1 MTILGKL
8 FRTTAF
14 KLSLAYLVVFAVGA
28 SVVLG
33 GVAWSVNSLLNA
45 QIGQTVEA
53 EITGLAEQYE
63 AGGIRHLVDVIER
76 RTRQPGSS
84 LYLVTN
90 YAGQTLA
97 GNVAT
102 LPSGVIDRPGLVE
115 TPYQRQNDAS
125 PNHLAL
131 ARIFLLPGG
140 FRLLVGRDLEER
152 ENLRSVMIHALF
164 TSLIWLVLIG
174 LLGGLFFAL
183 RVLRRVDAM
192 NATAKTIMTGDLSGR
207 LPVAGTGDEL
217 DRLAQNLNAMLERIV
232 ELMAGLREVSDNIA
246 HDLRTPLTRLR
257 NQAEHALR
265 SAETPGQYRD
275 ALDRIIAEA
284 DGLIDVF
291 NALLLI
297 ARAEAGT
304 GREGMV
310 ECDAAIAMA
319 DVVELYEPV
328 AEEAGVALTI
338 SAEPGLMVQASRE
351 LLCQALANLLDNALK
366 YGTSPVA
373 SAVKDVPELGV
384 VALTAKR
391 AGDSVELAVADQGP
405 GISAEDRGRVLER
418 FVRLEDARSRPGSG
432 LGLSLAAAIAR
443 LHGGRIRLDDNE
455 PGLRVT
461 LVLPAARLPGEL
473 PERNAMSTLAP
484 PPARLEH
491 GRAS

>member
-1 MTILGKL
+1 MSSSD
-8 FRTTAF
+8 A
-14 KLSLAYLVVFAVGA
+14 
-28 SVVLG
+28 
-33 GVAWSVNSLLNA
+33 
-45 QIGQTVEA
+45 
-53 EITGLAEQYE
+53 
-63 AGGIRHLVDVIER
+63 
-76 RTRQPGSS
+76 PGSPAPRS
-84 LYLVTN
+84 ISSPT

-125 PNHLAL
+125 PSHLAL

-217 DRLAQNLNAMLERIV
+217 DRLAQNLNAMLERIG

-257 NQAEHALR
+257 NQAEQALR

-291 NALLLI
+291 NALLMI

-304 GREGMV
+304 
-310 ECDAAIAMA
+310 AAKAWSSA
-319 DVVELYEPV
+319 TRRSRCATWSSSTSRSPRRP
-328 AEEAGVALTI
+328 ALRSTM

-351 LLCQALANLLDNALK
+351 LLGQALANLLDNALK
-366 YGTSPVA
+366 YGASPVA
-373 SAVKDVPELGV
+373 GAGER
-384 VALTAKR
+384 R
-391 AGDSVELAVADQGP
+391 AGARRRGAYREAGRRQRRTGRRRPGAGHLCRAIAAVCWNASSGSRMRGRGP
-405 GISAEDRGRVLER
+405 G
-418 FVRLEDARSRPGSG
+418 PGSACRLRPPSRG
-432 LGLSLAAAIAR
+432 CTAAGSARGQRARVCGSPWCCRLLGR
-443 LHGGRIRLDDNE
+443 
-455 PGLRVT
+455 
-461 LVLPAARLPGEL
+461 
-473 PERNAMSTLAP
+473 
-484 PPARLEH
+484 
-491 GRAS
+491 RASFRSETRCRLWRHRRPVWSTGAPR